1 MVLCKLKPQLPLN
14 KGELMEVIV
23 INSHFDDSSV
33 TVVQMIFRYPSP
45 DTRERGLEYSMAA
58 DSARHFVFDD
68 KEITE

>member
-1 MVLCKLKPQLPLN
+1 
-14 KGELMEVIV
+14 MEVTV

-45 DTRERGLEYSMAA
+45 DTRERGLEYSMAT
-58 DSARHFVFDD
+58 DSVRHFIFDD